1 MEAPMLTHLKIF
13 DTTTA
18 SIGKKPE
25 NSFTIRVSGET
36 ISVRELLRLRI
47 FQEVEDYNNRQPEVF
62 RMLVQPGEA
71 ERTLNGYKFHKPRA
85 IDPQAQFEK
94 VVEAFHGNGFIV
106 LVDDRQVSTLDDEI
120 ALRPETSVTFLKLI
134 PLVGG

>member
-1 MEAPMLTHLKIF
+1 MLTSIKIF

-25 NSFTIRVSGET
+25 NSFTVRVSGEAV
-36 ISVRELLRLRI
+36 SVRELIRLRI
-47 FQEVEDYNNRQPEVF
+47 FQEVEEYNQRQPEVF

-71 ERTLNGYKFHKPRA
+71 ERTLNGYKFQKPRA
-85 IDPQAQFEK
+85 IEPQAQFEK
-94 VVEAFHGNGFIV
+94 AVEAFNGNGFIV

-120 ALRPETSVTFLKLI
+120 ALRPDTSVTFLKLI